1 MAGFSWSGGA
11 DFGLKNGE
19 ELIVFDVPMETKF
32 TIEEEDDGLN
42 SYKTEITVDGEKTE
56 GKKYSGVTKKETTIA
71 VTYTNT
77 FHYQLPETGGPG
89 TTLYTLAA
97 LPTLL
102 AAGLLYKRSRKKGG
116 TVS

>member
-1 MAGFSWSGGA
+1 MAAF
-11 DFGLKNGE
+11 DLPKNATYVIT
-19 ELIVFDVPMETKF
+19 EL
-32 TIEEEDDGLN
+32 EDPN
-42 SYKTEITVDGEKTE
+42 NPYT
-56 GKKYSGVTKKETTIA
+56 TTIKTSTSQEL
-71 VTYTNT
+71 VEGRVITGTVQEDVTHYITYTNT